1 MKGSEQ
7 MDQLFGSKTRVKLLQ
22 LFMQNPNRAF
32 YVREITRK
40 VDEQINSVRREL
52 ANLLNIGI
60 LSSRNKDNKVYYEV
74 KQNYEHYN
82 ALRALFAGV
91 AVEENTG
98 GITNT
103 EMESVLK
110 SLGSVEL
117 LAFMGEF
124 TGEKKTGVDLIIVG
138 DVNKTNVNNYVADL
152 EDEED
157 REIAYAVMTLGE
169 FKYRRDVHDRF
180 ITLVDDA
187 KKNVVHDPHSLMSKP
202 KKTTTKRTKKGKK

>member
-1 MKGSEQ
+1 

-74 KQNYEHYN
+74 KQDFEHYQ

-91 AVEENTG
+91 DIAENTG
-98 GITNT
+98 AVTNT
-103 EMESVLK
+103 GMEATLK
-110 SLGSVEL
+110 ALGSVEL
-117 LAFMGEF
+117 LAFMGVF
-124 TGEKKTGVDLIIVG
+124 TGENKTGVDLLIVG

-157 REIAYAVMTLGE
+157 REISYAVMTLGE
-169 FKYRRDVHDRF
+169 FNYRKDVHDRF
-180 ITLVDDA
+180 ITLVADA
-187 KKNVVHDPHSLMSKP
+187 KKNVVHDPHGLLTSTTK
-202 KKTTTKRTKKGKK
+202 KKTTTKRAKRGKK

>member
-1 MKGSEQ
+1 

-60 LSSRNKDNKVYYEV
+60 LTSRNKDNKVFYEV
-74 KQNYEHYN
+74 KQDFEHYG

-91 AVEENTG
+91 DVEENTG
-98 GITNT
+98 AVTNT

-110 SLGSVEL
+110 SLGSVDL
-117 LAFMGEF
+117 LVFMGNF
-124 TGEKKTGVDLIIVG
+124 TGETKTGVDLLIVG
-138 DVNKTNVNNYVADL
+138 DVNKTNVNNYVSDL

-157 REIAYAVMTLGE
+157 REVSYAVMTLGE
-169 FKYRRDVHDRF
+169 FTYRRDVHDRF
-180 ITLVDDA
+180 ISLVDDA
-187 KKNVVHDPHSLMSKP
+187 KKNVAHDPHGLMSSP
-202 KKTTTKRTKKGKK
+202 KKKTITKKVKKGKK